1 MTVNELEEIWFLTLD
16 ISDIIVPFSKVVN
29 KSKKGVKYRKLSN
42 IPIEKQREDYKLV
55 LKQELI

>member
-16 ISDIIVPFSKVVN
+16 ISEIIIPFSKVLN
-29 KSKKGVKYRKLSN
+29 KSTKGVKYQKLSS
-42 IPIEKQREDYKLV
+42 IPMEKQREDYKLV